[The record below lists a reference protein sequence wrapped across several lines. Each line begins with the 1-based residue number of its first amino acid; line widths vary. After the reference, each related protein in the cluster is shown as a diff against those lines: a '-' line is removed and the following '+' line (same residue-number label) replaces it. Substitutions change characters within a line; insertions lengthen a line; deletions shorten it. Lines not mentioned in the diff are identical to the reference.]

1 MPDIVSNPSRATE
14 IFAKKQGTIH
24 ARWQLV
30 DFPPAIPG
38 LPPTH
43 SLQHSRLALLA
54 GRLLRLFFSLSG
66 PGQEPRLSTAH
77 PLKSRQ

>member
-54 GRLLRLFFSLSG
+54 GRLLRLFFLLSG